1 MSAATK
7 KSAKPIQRSP
17 LERFAGQAGGGLQL
31 REITGQTLVNLRGAA
46 DDKKFWAAIKKA
58 AGAADEL
65 PPAAN
70 QSVAIKNGAMFWLG
84 PDEFQIRLF
93 EFNKA
98 AAQTVR
104 QLHSAAEAAAHAAA
118 VEVSDYYTVIQLA
131 GERARD
137 GLAAGCP
144 LDLHPRAFA
153 VGDCAQSR
161 FAKAAVLLWL
171 RDDKPTFELQVR
183 WSYAAYVWNYLRAAA
198 EDN

>member
-17 LERFAGQAGGGLQL
+17 LERFAGQAGGVLQL

-58 AGAADEL
+58 TGAAEEL

-104 QLHSAAEAAAHAAA
+104 QLHSAAEAAAACGGGGSVGLLHRD
-118 VEVSDYYTVIQLA
+118 STGGRA
-131 GERARD
+131 GAGRAGGGLSA
-137 GLAAGCP
+137 GLASARVCGWRLRPKP
-144 LDLHPRAFA
+144 LCEGGDFA
-153 VGDCAQSR
+153 L
-161 FAKAAVLLWL
+161 AA
-171 RDDKPTFELQVR
+171 RRQADF
-183 WSYAAYVWNYLRAAA
+183 
-198 EDN
+198 